1 MHRGDGVGPL
11 GDILGC
17 ECHAHMSPAACLEHS
32 ARSLETERL
41 EQRHN
46 VRDLRHMH
54 CQGGDGDA
62 QLLDFLDDVLFGKAS
77 YMRK

>member
-1 MHRGDGVGPL
+1 
-11 GDILGC
+11 
-17 ECHAHMSPAACLEHS
+17 MSPAACLEHS

-62 QLLDFLDDVLFGKAS
+62 QLLDFLDDVLQCKRHQLAPDAALPVGLQHQHALHDHTL
-77 YMRK
+77 